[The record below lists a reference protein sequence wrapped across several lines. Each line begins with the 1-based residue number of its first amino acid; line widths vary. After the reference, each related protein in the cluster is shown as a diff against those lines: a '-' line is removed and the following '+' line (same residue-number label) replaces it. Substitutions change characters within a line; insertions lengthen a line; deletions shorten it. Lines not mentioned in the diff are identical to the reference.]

1 MGMVFLV
8 GGGLAALGALQRA
21 KTMMVGSFVGMTLVF
36 AVWFNYSHYEDLTH
50 HWTQRDQFWR
60 YYGQRQPDEPIVAF
74 LMNWR
79 GETFYSRNR
88 VRQVR
93 DNPIMR
99 QYAQL
104 PGRKWAL
111 VEHYRLQLL
120 RQAVGPEKRITE
132 VDRDLNNK
140 FTLVTIE

>member
-1 MGMVFLV
+1 MV
-8 GGGLAALGALQRA
+8 
-21 KTMMVGSFVGMTLVF
+21 LVF
-36 AVWFNYSHYEDLTH
+36 SGWFSYSHYEDLTH

-79 GETFYSRNR
+79 GETFYSRNTI
-88 VRQVR
+88 RQVR
-93 DNPIMR
+93 DNPVMR

-111 VEHYRLQLL
+111 VEHYRLGLL
-120 RQAVGPEKRITE
+120 RQAVGPDKRITE